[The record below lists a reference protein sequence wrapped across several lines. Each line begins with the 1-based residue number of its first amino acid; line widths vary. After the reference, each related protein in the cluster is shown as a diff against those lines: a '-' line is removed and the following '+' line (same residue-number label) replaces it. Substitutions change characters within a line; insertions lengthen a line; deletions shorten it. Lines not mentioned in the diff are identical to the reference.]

1 VYSRYKNPKII
12 YAAIITSQL
21 NLLVMIF
28 WQGNILDLENREI
41 ECLETFGLLAIS
53 LMTMLILSPL
63 FNRHKNLANIVQL
76 VPLALGVF
84 YRFLDLNQFK
94 EYFLD
99 MILMGPMF
107 GLLVILNTFIV
118 QCIQNLNVEIFI

>member
-1 VYSRYKNPKII
+1 
-12 YAAIITSQL
+12 
-21 NLLVMIF
+21 MIF
-28 WQGNILDLENREI
+28 WQGNIFDLENREI
-41 ECLETFGLLAIS
+41 ECLETFGLLAMS

-63 FNRHKNLANIVQL
+63 FSRHKNLASIVQL

-94 EYFLD
+94 DYFLD

-107 GLLVILNTFIV
+107 GLLVILNTFNV
-118 QCIQNLNVEIFI
+118 QCI